1 MIQVCLKDGFVVY
14 EFASVDEFKEAFP
27 MGLDADAIASGCF
40 VQFVQ
45 GSLMI
50 RWTDRVCAWVQV
62 MAVVVGGQLLIMWIV
77 EFLKW
82 SQGAM

>member
-40 VQFVQ
+40 VQFV
-45 GSLMI
+45 
-50 RWTDRVCAWVQV
+50 
-62 MAVVVGGQLLIMWIV
+62 
-77 EFLKW
+77 
-82 SQGAM
+82 

>member
-14 EFASVDEFKEAFP
+14 EFATVAEFKEAFP
-27 MGLDADAIASGCF
+27 NGLDTDSIPGCF
-40 VQFVQ
+40 IQIVQ
-45 GSLMI
+45 GFLMI
-50 RWTDRVCAWVQV
+50 HWTDRVCAWVQV
-62 MAVVVGGQLLIMWIV
+62 MAVVVGGQLLIMSIV

>member
-14 EFASVDEFKEAFP
+14 EFATDAEFKEAFP
-27 MGLDADAIASGCF
+27 NGLDADSIASGCF

-45 GSLMI
+45 GFTMI
-50 RWTDRVCAWVQV
+50 HWTDRVCAWVQV
-62 MAVVVGGQLLIMWIV
+62 TAVVVGGQLLIMSIV

-82 SQGAM
+82 SQGVM